1 MSSMLGIASRI
12 LPSSLKPL
20 AKRFYY
26 RYRHPIHPS
35 LKRFGTVQDRYYWV
49 SDGDLDTVLQL
60 QNYFSAFFPEL
71 ETSTS
76 GSISLFDENG
86 VSLGSKTFSV
96 AHQGST
102 KFRVS
107 ALVADLQ
114 VSSTATFGSLEVKM
128 AIPKNVLEHVRSEH
142 SLYFWDRFY
151 IGYSNNK
158 GQMCFVHGVDKTH
171 IYHEGSDKA
180 VNWYGTTESYEWA
193 PEMPVNIHDY
203 ERFSVIMLNRT
214 SKTADVTLTMLDSY
228 DESLKWSAE
237 IPPKGVHRF
246 ELSMED
252 TRPLAPT
259 ELRMRVEGMPTKFG
273 RPMVF
278 KEFRNGAFSA
288 MHC

>member
-1 MSSMLGIASRI
+1 MSMLGIASKIVPTR
-12 LPSSLKPL
+12 LKPL
-20 AKRFYY
+20 AKRLYY
-26 RYRHPIHPS
+26 RDRHPMHPS
-35 LKRFGTVQDRYYWV
+35 LKRFGTVQDLYYWV

-71 ETSTS
+71 ETATT
-76 GSISLFDENG
+76 GTISMFDPNG
-86 VSLGSKTFSV
+86 VGLGSKPFSV

-107 ALVADLQ
+107 ELVADLQ
-114 VSSTATFGSLEVKM
+114 IPSNITFGTLEVKM

-142 SLYFWDRFY
+142 ALYFWDRFY

-171 IYHEGSDKA
+171 IYHEGSDQS
-180 VNWYGTTESYEWA
+180 VDWYGGTDNYEWA
-193 PEMPVNIHDY
+193 PEMPLDIDDY

-214 SKTADVTLTMLDSY
+214 ASPSNVTLTVIDSH
-228 DESLKWSAE
+228 DESLKWDAK
-237 IPPKGVHRF
+237 IPAKGVHRF
-246 ELSMED
+246 ELSLDD
-252 TRPLAPT
+252 THPLAPS